1 MLLGPDS
8 VAAASDAMGSAKVGA
23 TMGVGVGGPSRLKE
37 FKLGNFMATH
47 LPGVTFSTRISIR
60 SSLPVSG

>member
-1 MLLGPDS
+1 
-8 VAAASDAMGSAKVGA
+8 MGSAKVGA